1 MEKRPL
7 VVIVGP
13 TAVGK
18 TKLSIELA
26 KVLNGEI
33 VSADSMQIYRYM
45 DIGTAKPT
53 VEERQGIPHHMIDII
68 DPGQEFSVAEYQ
80 RLATQAID
88 DIYRRG
94 KLPIVVGG
102 TGLYIKSLLY
112 PMNFTDASYDPEFRK
127 ELQRQAEIMG
137 KEYLHRKLQAVDP
150 KTAARLHPNDVR
162 RVIRALEV
170 YHLTGKPMSEYDQGL
185 EKMEYKYN
193 VAMIGLTMDR
203 AKLYQRINQRVDE
216 MMKKG
221 LLDEVKGMLDRG
233 YTRDMISMQGLGYK
247 ELMEYLEGRVSLE
260 EAIDILKRETRRYA
274 KRQLTWFRAQ
284 KDIVWVDVDQFES
297 HEALVKWCLDYIK
310 EKLNINFQNHL
321 LNT

>member
-1 MEKRPL
+1 MDKKPL

-18 TKLSIELA
+18 TKLSIDLA
-26 KVLNGEI
+26 KALNGEI

-53 VEERQGIPHHMIDII
+53 PEERQGIPHHMIDVI
-68 DPGQEFSVAEYQ
+68 DPDQEFSVAEYQ
-80 RLATQAID
+80 RLATKAID
-88 DIYRRG
+88 DIHRRN

-102 TGLYIKSLLY
+102 TGLYVKSLLY
-112 PMNFTDASYDPEFRK
+112 PMNFTDASYDPELRK
-127 ELQRQAEIMG
+127 QLQHEAEVRG
-137 KEYLHRKLQAVDP
+137 KEYLHKKLQAVDP

-170 YHLTGKPMSEYDQGL
+170 YHLTGKPMSEYNQEL
-185 EKMEYKYN
+185 EKMGYRYN

-203 AKLYQRINQRVDE
+203 AKLYERINQRVDE
-216 MMKKG
+216 MIQKG
-221 LLDEVKGMLDRG
+221 LLYEVKQLLDKG

-247 ELMEYLEGRVSLE
+247 ELIDYFQGKISLE
-260 EAIDILKRETRRYA
+260 EAIYVLKRETRRYA

-284 KDIVWVDVDQFES
+284 KDIEWINVDELES
-297 HEALVKWCLDYIK
+297 YQALVERCLAYIK

-321 LNT
+321 LNS

>member
-1 MEKRPL
+1 MEKKPL

-26 KVLNGEI
+26 KALNGEI

-53 VEERQGIPHHMIDII
+53 AEERQGIPHHMMDII
-68 DPGQEFSVAEYQ
+68 DPAQEFSVAEYQ

-88 DIYRRG
+88 DIHRRN
-94 KLPIVVGG
+94 KIPIVVGG

-112 PMNFTDASYDPEFRK
+112 PMNFTDASYDPEFRR
-127 ELQRQAEIMG
+127 ELQRQAETTG
-137 KEYLHRKLQAVDP
+137 KEYLHKKLQAVDP

-170 YHLTGKPMSEYDQGL
+170 YHLTGKPMSEYNQEL
-185 EKMEYKYN
+185 EKMDYKYN

-203 AKLYQRINQRVDE
+203 AKLYERINQRVDE
-216 MMKKG
+216 MIEKG
-221 LLDEVKGMLDRG
+221 LLDEVKRLLDRG

-247 ELMEYLEGRVSLE
+247 ELIDYFQGKVSLE
-260 EAIDILKRETRRYA
+260 EAIYILKRETRRYA

-284 KDIVWVDVDQFES
+284 KDIVWVNVDQFES
-297 HEALVKWCLDYIK
+297 HEALVKRCLAYIK
-310 EKLNINFQNHL
+310 EKLNINSQNHL
-321 LNT
+321 LNN

>member
-1 MEKRPL
+1 MGKKPL

-53 VEERQGIPHHMIDII
+53 VEERQGIPHHMIDVI

-88 DIYRRG
+88 DIHSRG

-112 PMNFTDASYDPEFRK
+112 PMNFTDASYDPELRK
-127 ELQRQAEIMG
+127 ELQLQAEIMG
-137 KEYLHRKLQAVDP
+137 KEYLHSKLQAVDP

-185 EKMEYKYN
+185 EQMDYKYN
-193 VAMIGLTMDR
+193 VAIIGLTMDR

-216 MMKKG
+216 MMKNG
-221 LLDEVKGMLDRG
+221 LLDEVKRMLEMG

-260 EAIDILKRETRRYA
+260 EAIEVLKRETRRYA

-284 KDIVWVDVDQFES
+284 KDMAWVNVDEFES
-297 HEALVKWCLDYIK
+297 YNALVKWCLAYIK
-310 EKLNINFQNHL
+310 EKLDINFQNNL
-321 LNT
+321 LNS

>member
-1 MEKRPL
+1 MEKKPL

-18 TKLSIELA
+18 TRLSIELA
-26 KVLNGEI
+26 KALNGEI

-53 VEERQGIPHHMIDII
+53 AEERQGIPHHMMDII

-88 DIYRRG
+88 DIHSRN

-112 PMNFTDASYDPEFRK
+112 PMNFTDASYDQEFRK
-127 ELQRQAEIMG
+127 ELQRQAETMG
-137 KEYLHRKLQAVDP
+137 KEYLHKKLQAVDP

-170 YHLTGKPMSEYDQGL
+170 YHLTGKPMSEYNQEL
-185 EKMEYKYN
+185 EKMDYKYN

-203 AKLYQRINQRVDE
+203 AKLYERINQRVDE
-216 MMKKG
+216 MIEKG
-221 LLDEVKGMLDRG
+221 LLDEVKRLLDRG

-247 ELMEYLEGRVSLE
+247 ELIDYLQGRVSLE
-260 EAIDILKRETRRYA
+260 EAIYILKRETRRYA

-284 KDIVWVDVDQFES
+284 KDIAWVDVDQFES
-297 HEALVKWCLDYIK
+297 HEALAEWCLAYIK
-310 EKLNINFQNHL
+310 EKLNINP
-321 LNT
+321 

>member
-1 MEKRPL
+1 MGKKPL

-53 VEERQGIPHHMIDII
+53 VEERQGIPHHMIDVI

-80 RLATQAID
+80 RLATQTID
-88 DIYRRG
+88 DIHSRG

-112 PMNFTDASYDPEFRK
+112 PMNFTDASYDPELRK
-127 ELQRQAEIMG
+127 ELQLQAEIMG
-137 KEYLHRKLQAVDP
+137 KEYLHSKLQAVDP

-185 EKMEYKYN
+185 EQMDYKYN
-193 VAMIGLTMDR
+193 VAIIGLTMDR

-216 MMKKG
+216 MMKNG
-221 LLDEVKGMLDRG
+221 LLDEVKRMLEMG

-260 EAIDILKRETRRYA
+260 EAIEVLKRETRRYA

-284 KDIVWVDVDQFES
+284 KDMAWVNVDEFES
-297 HEALVKWCLDYIK
+297 YNALVKWCLAYIK
-310 EKLNINFQNHL
+310 EKLDINFQNNL
-321 LNT
+321 LNN

>member
-1 MEKRPL
+1 MEKKPL

-18 TKLSIELA
+18 TRLSIELA
-26 KVLNGEI
+26 KALNGEI

-53 VEERQGIPHHMIDII
+53 AEERQGIPHHMMDII

-88 DIYRRG
+88 DIHSRN

-112 PMNFTDASYDPEFRK
+112 PMNFTDASYDQEFRK
-127 ELQRQAEIMG
+127 ELQRQAETMG
-137 KEYLHRKLQAVDP
+137 KEYLHKKLQAVDP

-170 YHLTGKPMSEYDQGL
+170 YHLTGKPMSEYNQEL
-185 EKMEYKYN
+185 EKMDYKYN

-203 AKLYQRINQRVDE
+203 AKLYERINQRVDE
-216 MMKKG
+216 MIEKG
-221 LLDEVKGMLDRG
+221 LLDEVKQLLDRG

-247 ELMEYLEGRVSLE
+247 ELIDYLQGRVSLE
-260 EAIDILKRETRRYA
+260 EAIYILKRETRRYA

-284 KDIVWVDVDQFES
+284 KDIAWVDVDQFES
-297 HEALVKWCLDYIK
+297 HEALAEWCLAYIK
-310 EKLNINFQNHL
+310 EKLNINP
-321 LNT
+321 